1 MPELYSDHP
10 IHVKKHTPSRAIPAP
25 ESGSQ
30 TRITCEPIVAT
41 ASCLDTLK
49 ISLWVDWNCSDL
61 LERLQQAKDI
71 AQQGENPSEPVDLAG
86 YTWNVMRSGTSNF
99 NYRLVRGDI
108 KVLINRREAFTSF
121 ATTRIEIGSASCWSP
136 GYRTVYEELIQIVE
150 LYGGV
155 IVKEIISEVH
165 LTTDFIGQDIRL
177 LPIANQ
183 DHWITRAH
191 DFAPHYSRKELTGIS
206 VGKGNFMLRIYDK
219 VGELKKHS
227 DKQQLFKDVWGVP
240 VFDEKPVSR
249 IEFQIRRPVL
259 KEFVPIINN
268 LVDLENC
275 LDSLWHY
282 CCGNWCRFTSE
293 SVDRNHHQ
301 SRAENH
307 PFWDMALNVDWVS
320 AIKIRREKRY
330 VQKDQNRILKQAR
343 GLCMSLCATQE
354 REPEDLEG
362 VVILSQMELEK
373 ELRRLYKEERE
384 KFVKLMNKKINES
397 VPFRKISEAERE
409 AKKAARISF
418 DFGMEGLK

>member
-1 MPELYSDHP
+1 MDQLYSAP
-10 IHVKKHTPSRAIPAP
+10 TFPVKVDESLCASSATD
-25 ESGSQ
+25 SGSQ

-41 ASCLDTLK
+41 VSCLDTLK
-49 ISLWVDWNCSDL
+49 ISFWVDWNCSDL

-71 AQQGENPSEPVDLAG
+71 AQKGENPSEPVDLAG
-86 YTWNVMRSGTSNF
+86 HTWNVMRSGTSNY
-99 NYRLVRGDI
+99 NYRLVRGDVKI
-108 KVLINRREAFTSF
+108 LINRGEAFTPF

-136 GYRTVYEELIQIVE
+136 GYRTIYDELSQLIE

-177 LPIANQ
+177 LPVANQ

-191 DFAPHYSRKELTGIS
+191 DFAPHFSRKELTGIS

-219 VGELKKHS
+219 IGELKKHT
-227 DKQQLFKDVWGVP
+227 DKQELFKDVWGVQT
-240 VFDEKPVSR
+240 FDEKPVSR
-249 IEFQIRRPVL
+249 IEFQIRRPIL
-259 KEFVPIINN
+259 KEFIPIINN

-275 LDSLWHY
+275 LDSLWQY
-282 CCGNWCRFTSE
+282 CCGNWCRLTSE

-307 PFWDMALNVDWVS
+307 PFWNMALDVDWAS

-343 GLCMSLCATQE
+343 GLCMSLCAIRE
-354 REPEDLEG
+354 REPDDLEG
-362 VVILSQMELEK
+362 VVTLSQMEIEK
-373 ELRRLYKEERE
+373 GLRELFKEDKEE
-384 KFVKLMNKKINES
+384 FVRRMNKKINEA
-397 VPFRKISEAERE
+397 VPFRKISEADRE
-409 AKKAARISF
+409 SKKVSRTSF
-418 DFGMEGLK
+418 DFGMGSLE